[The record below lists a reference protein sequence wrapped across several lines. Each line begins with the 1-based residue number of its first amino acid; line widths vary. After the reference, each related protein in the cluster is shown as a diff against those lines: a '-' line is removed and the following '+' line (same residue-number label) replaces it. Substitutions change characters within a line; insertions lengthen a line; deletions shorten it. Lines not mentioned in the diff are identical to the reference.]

1 MPKFH
6 WQPIRMLSKGEPGS
20 PARLSLWRWGGGGP
34 WSLLPAQTW
43 SVVTDFFIFAA
54 GLSIFYAIVVL
65 ARQWFGPFNPHVEI
79 SRSPWHLPIY
89 AAYSLLR
96 ITIAYILSLA
106 FTLVY
111 GYVAAYNPRAERIM
125 IPLLDILQ
133 SIPVLSFL
141 PGVMLAMVALFP
153 RHQLGVELGAILL
166 IFTGQVW
173 NMAFS
178 FYSSLKSIPR
188 DMREAAK
195 IYRFNWYQ
203 RFTQFELPYAAIGLV
218 WNSMMSVAGG
228 WFFLMACEMFVLG
241 NNDFR
246 LPGLGSYLQTA
257 ASAGDTRSILWGIAT
272 MIAVIVLLDQLV
284 WRPVIAWAEK
294 FKFEQVE
301 STESPQS
308 WFLEL
313 VEHSRL
319 LKRLRKQ
326 LLRPVRER
334 VAMYFAQH
342 AEAAPEETPPH
353 AWKVWLGRLIASL
366 AVLAVCYAV
375 VRAIGMMMQ
384 INAGEYRQ
392 ILQGATATFGR
403 VVAALLIGTLWTVP
417 VGVAIGFN
425 PKLARIAQPLAQ
437 IAASIPATALFPIVL
452 LVLIQIG
459 GGLGLGSILLLL
471 LGTQWY
477 ILFNVIAGAMAIPT
491 DLKEASSLFKFSSG
505 LKWRT
510 LILPGIFPYLVTGLV
525 TASGG
530 AWNASIVAEYF
541 RLKDHT
547 YTTVGLGATI
557 SRATDSG
564 NFALLLGSTIV
575 MAIVVVTVNRLVW
588 RRLYRLAA
596 VRYTLEV

>member
-1 MPKFH
+1 VQRGPG
-6 WQPIRMLSKGEPGS
+6 QPIRILGK
-20 PARLSLWRWGGGGP
+20 GP

-43 SVVTDFFIFAA
+43 SLITDFFIFGL
-54 GLSIFYAIVVL
+54 GLSTFYYIVVL
-65 ARQWFGPFNPHVEI
+65 ARSWFGPFNPQVEI
-79 SRSPWHLPIY
+79 SLSPGMLPVY

-96 ITIAYILSLA
+96 IMVAYALSLG

-111 GYVAAYNPRAERIM
+111 GYVAAYNSRAERLM

-153 RHQLGVELGAILL
+153 RSELGVELGAILL

-188 DMREAAK
+188 DMREAAT
-195 IYRFNWYQ
+195 IYQFNWYQ
-203 RFTQFELPYAAIGLV
+203 RFTNIELPYAAIGLV

-241 NNDFR
+241 DKDFR

-257 ASAGDTRSILWGIAT
+257 ASAGDTRSILWGIFT
-272 MIAVIVLLDQLV
+272 MILVIVLMDQVV

-294 FKFEQVE
+294 FKMEQVE
-301 STESPQS
+301 SANAPQS
-308 WFLEL
+308 WFLNLIEGSRGL
-313 VEHSRL
+313 VV
-319 LKRLRKQ
+319 LRKRVF
-326 LLRPVRER
+326 RPVRER
-334 VAMYFAQH
+334 MALRFARQH
-342 AEAAPEETPPH
+342 HEADRDAPPA
-353 AWKVWLGRLIASL
+353 AWKLWLGRIIA
-366 AVLAVCYAV
+366 AVAVCAVVYAV
-375 VRAIGMMMQ
+375 VRASGMLSQLSAAEYKEMF
-384 INAGEYRQ
+384 AGAF
-392 ILQGATATFGR
+392 GTFLR
-403 VVAALLIGTLWTVP
+403 VVTALIIGSAWTIP

-437 IAASIPATALFPIVL
+437 IAASVPATALFPVVL
-452 LVLIQIG
+452 LLLIKIG
-459 GGLGLGSILLLL
+459 GGLGIGSVVLLL

-491 DLKEASSLFKFSSG
+491 DLREASSLFRFTSAQR
-505 LKWRT
+505 WRT
-510 LILPGIFPYLVTGLV
+510 VILPGIFPYLITGLV

-541 RLKDHT
+541 RFKDQT
-547 YTTVGLGATI
+547 YTTVGLGAVI
-557 SRATDSG
+557 SGATDAG
-564 NFALLLGSTIV
+564 NFDLLLASTIV
-575 MAIVVVTVNRLVW
+575 MAIIVVTINRLVW

-596 VRYTLEV
+596 SRYTMDV